1 MTLIQ
6 RSVTMRTAPKK
17 MAKTLA
23 KHLRDERPD
32 YDYLKAVFKE
42 LRNELNVEV
51 PRQGKKLPLVPTSD
65 QLLKFY
71 ETVWNSKNFPEMV
84 MVRLF
89 LYTGVRV
96 SELINIKINDVDFNL
111 FRIRINN
118 GKGGKDRY
126 VPFPKSFK
134 ELLAVHVN
142 TMQSMSAIYLFESN
156 RKTKYTDRGIRKI
169 IEKHSQNADTGFNFS
184 PHKFRHYFLT
194 WLKLNNI
201 DDALIQPYSGHES
214 RKSLEVYS
222 RLSISEAQTE
232 YNKHINQYI
241 I

>member
-1 MTLIQ
+1 
-6 RSVTMRTAPKK
+6 MRTAPKK

-42 LRNELNVEV
+42 LRKELNVDV
-51 PRQGKKLPLVPTSD
+51 ARQSKKLPLVPTSD
-65 QLLKFY
+65 QLAKFY
-71 ETVWNSKNFPEMV
+71 EAVWSSKNFPEMV

-89 LYTGVRV
+89 LYTGIRV
-96 SELINIKINDVDFNL
+96 SELINIKLNDVDFNL

-142 TMQSMSAIYLFESN
+142 TMQSRNALYLFESN
-156 RKTKYTDRGIRKI
+156 RKTKYTDRGVRKI
-169 IEKHSQNADTGFNFS
+169 IEKHSQKADIGFNFS

-222 RLSISEAQTE
+222 KIAISDAQKE
-232 YNKHINQYI
+232 YDKIIINFPV
-241 I
+241 

>member
-1 MTLIQ
+1 
-6 RSVTMRTAPKK
+6 MRTSPKK

-32 YDYLKAVFKE
+32 YDYLKAVFRE

-51 PRQGKKLPLVPTSD
+51 PKQSKKLPITPTEE
-65 QLLKFY
+65 QIKKFY
-71 ETVWNSKNFPEMV
+71 ETVWQSKDFKVML

-96 SELINIKINDVDFNL
+96 SELAAIKISDVDFNL
-111 FRIRINN
+111 TRIRINQ
-118 GKGGKDRY
+118 GKGDKDRY

-134 ELLAVHVN
+134 ELLALHID
-142 TMQSMSAIYLFESN
+142 TMKSNNAIYLFES
-156 RKTKYTDRGIRKI
+156 RLKSKYTARGIRKI
-169 IEKHSQNADTGFNFS
+169 IEKYSKLADLDFIFS

-194 WLKLNNI
+194 WLKLNGI
-201 DDALIQPYSGHES
+201 DDAHIQPFSGHES

-222 RLSISEAQTE
+222 KLAITDAQKE
-232 YNKHINQYI
+232 YDKI
-241 I
+241 IDKFII